1 MRIQDLL
8 NALRFLQKT
17 YVGKGDEETLIE
29 TIDALNREIAKR
41 RKDFVKP

>member
-17 YVGKGDEETLIE
+17 YVGRGDEEALIE
-29 TIDALNREIAKR
+29 TINALDREIAKR
-41 RKDFVKP
+41 QKEKIKS

>member
-8 NALRFLQKT
+8 NALKFLQKT
-17 YVGKGDEETLIE
+17 YVGKGDEEALIE

-41 RKDFVKP
+41 QKDKVKS